1 MGFQYSW
8 NQRQV
13 VLTRT
18 SQPQEETPRV
28 NWRGEFGDL
37 LRNQINDIKE
47 AEAEKSRR
55 QDGGR
60 GSVDVEPQRTGAQLV
75 GTETQIQ

>member
-1 MGFQYSW
+1 M
-8 NQRQV
+8 
-13 VLTRT
+13 
-18 SQPQEETPRV
+18 
-28 NWRGEFGDL
+28 NWSGEFGDL

-47 AEAEKSRR
+47 AEVEKSRR

-60 GSVDVEPQRTGAQLV
+60 SSVDVEPQRMSAQLV